1 MKILFGD
8 FNAKVGIE
16 IISNPTIRNESLH
29 EDSNDNDVRII
40 KLNN

>member
-1 MKILFGD
+1 MKIVFGD

-16 IISNPTIRNESLH
+16 NIFNPTIRSDSLH
-29 EDSNDNDVRII
+29 EDSNDNYVRII